1 MSENHTPL
9 SEPVPEGKTGKDGE
23 KQGFAFDLYTWLQAL
38 TFALIVIMII
48 FTFFGRI
55 IGVDG
60 SSMVPT
66 LTHGDMLLLQCAG
79 YTPATGDIVVLHKDF
94 SVTNEPIV
102 KRVIATGGQHVH
114 IDYDAGAV
122 FVDGEA
128 LSEPYLGEPMLQ
140 PGSSTM
146 QNTDW
151 DVPEGSIFV
160 MGDNRN
166 HSADSREE
174 SLGTIDARYV
184 LGGARLVL
192 FPFSHFGTIH

>member
-1 MSENHTPL
+1 MPEKNAPL
-9 SEPVPEGKTGKDGE
+9 PNAVPKEEPKPDGE
-23 KQGFAFDLYTWLQAL
+23 KQGLAFDLYTWLQAL
-38 TFALIVIMII
+38 SFALIVIMIV

-66 LTHGDMLLLQCAG
+66 LTHKDMLLLQCIG
-79 YTPATGDIVVLHKDF
+79 YEPTQGDVVVLHKDF
-94 SVTNEPIV
+94 SVTKEPIV
-102 KRVIATGGQHVH
+102 KRVIATSGQHVH
-114 IDYDAGAV
+114 IDYDV
-122 FVDGEA
+122 STVYVDGEA

-146 QNTDW
+146 QKTDW

-166 HSADSREE
+166 HSADSRED

-184 LGGARLVL
+184 LGGAKLVL
-192 FPFSHFGTIH
+192 FPFSHFGAIH